1 VKILTSDNQSL
12 NVNHLPDQGVD
23 LNFCVLDYSD
33 SKNIDYYWHPL
44 VFLESFVS
52 PSVDLQIGP
61 FQCQMPLDWYLVIGD
76 PEIGDLEIVSLLY
89 LMDKDFQAFCFNP
102 LTGYIPKFH
111 TVEVIN
117 VWPDVKWFCPKLKT
131 ANILAVPLQDGHD
144 PTCAFFVKDLSKIP
158 EILDIKHLF

>member
-1 VKILTSDNQSL
+1 MKILTSDNQSL

-33 SKNIDYYWHPL
+33 NKNIDYYWHPL

-61 FQCQMPLDWYLVIGD
+61 YQCQMPLDWHLVIGD

-89 LMDKDFQAFCFNP
+89 LMDKDFQAFCFNAFGDV
-102 LTGYIPKFH
+102 LT
-111 TVEVIN
+111 ELA
-117 VWPDVKWFCPKLKT
+117 DVKWFCPKLKT
-131 ANILAVPLQDGHD
+131 ANILAAPLQDGRD
-144 PTCAFFVKDLSKIP
+144 PACAFFVKDLSKIP